1 MARHFAAIFD
11 MKLRPNMLVV
21 FLLLAGA
28 GGASAV
34 EHPGVLHENDDCSSC
49 HASKTIGK
57 SVHSAMASPCTICHL
72 AQTQGDMTT
81 LNLIMPKDQICF
93 ACHEKSAELR
103 QHTPQ
108 VRGRCVECHDS
119 HSSERRML
127 LREVSDLRDRSTL
140 LLPSGRDHGNK
151 PASAQ
156 PE

>member
-1 MARHFAAIFD
+1 MRSTATAS
-11 MKLRPNMLVV
+11 LLV
-21 FLLLAGA
+21 LLTALPAL
-28 GGASAV
+28 AV
-34 EHPGVLHENDDCSSC
+34 EHPGVLHKDDLCSAC
-49 HASKTIGK
+49 HADKTSGK
-57 SVHSAMASPCTICHL
+57 SVHSAMTISCTICHL

-81 LNLIMPKDQICF
+81 LNLIMPKEQICF

-140 LLPSGRDHGNK
+140 LLPSGRDHG
-151 PASAQ
+151 
-156 PE
+156 